1 MWFDMAIVFGFPF
14 LVAIAAIA
22 YAAFRSYLK
31 HKERMAMI
39 EKGLVPPDFKDDDD
53 ADDGRVSKTSP
64 ITVTLV
70 GVALTLGLLTLGV
83 GPWLLG
89 GLIPTA
95 IGCAMLI
102 TQMRGDGGQKNGGHK
117 DGQGE
122 EKK

>member
-1 MWFDMAIVFGFPF
+1 MWMDMAVLFGFPF
-14 LVAIAAIA
+14 LIVMAWIAHAT
-22 YAAFRSYLK
+22 YRNYLR

-39 EKGLVPPDFKDDDD
+39 EKGMVPADFRDEDEPYDRRHEK
-53 ADDGRVSKTSP
+53 ASP

-70 GVALTLGLLTLGV
+70 GVALTLGLLTLGI

-102 TQMRGDGGQKNGGHK
+102 NQMRKESAKTNGK
-117 DGQGE
+117 GE
-122 EKK
+122 NKE

>member
-1 MWFDMAIVFGFPF
+1 MWMDMAIVFGFPF
-14 LVAIAAIA
+14 LIVLAWIAHST
-22 YAAFRSYLK
+22 FRSYLR

-39 EKGLVPPDFKDDDD
+39 EKGMVPPDVQDDDEPHE
-53 ADDGRVSKTSP
+53 RRTEKSSP

-102 TQMRGDGGQKNGGHK
+102 NQIRKEADKTEGK
-117 DGQGE
+117 GE
-122 EKK
+122 NKK

>member
-1 MWFDMAIVFGFPF
+1 MGFDVVAIFGFPF
-14 LVAIAAIA
+14 LVAICGIA
-22 YAAFRSYLK
+22 YGAFRSYLK

-39 EKGLVPPDFKDDDD
+39 EKGIVPPDARDEDGAGDRKDK
-53 ADDGRVSKTSP
+53 ASP

-70 GVALTLGLLTLGV
+70 GVAITLGLLTLGF

-102 TQMRGDGGQKNGGHK
+102 GQMRSESAK
-117 DGQGE
+117 DDQGE
-122 EKK
+122 NKE